1 MSWSLWVLGPS
12 MQLDWVLGFELV
24 ITAIVAASG
33 GVLLLMFLS
42 DRAQRRGRSIFSQ
55 AGNSSGTIL
64 LFDGDVLI
72 DSSPGARALLAANH
86 ARGGPWLKLMSYL
99 APHFPDLESQ
109 LLGLPHQ
116 GAMTLTSHASARP
129 LLLHAEHLGGLTRLT
144 LVDPE
149 HEGQMPGVDPM
160 AQRAQ
165 NEELDLLRQTIAKAP
180 ALIWRERADGQ
191 VIWAN
196 ATYLLRAGETL
207 PPGQELSWPLQRLF
221 GKTASSQ
228 GARGQRQK
236 LTLTDGRSCWYD
248 LVGSDEGD
256 GRLVFALPADSAV
269 LAEGALRDF
278 MQTLTKTFA
287 HLHVGLAIFDQKRQ
301 LLLFNPALLDLTH
314 LPADFLSMRPSLLSV
329 LDAMRDRNMIPEPKD
344 YRSWRRQIVE
354 MEKAAASGLYE
365 ETWSLPGGQTYRVIG
380 RPHPNGALAL
390 MIEDISSEML
400 RSRRYRAD
408 LELGQAVVD
417 QLDEAIAVFSDAGQ
431 LVMTNSAYTAL
442 WAHDPSATLGEAS
455 LRALCGHWRSLS
467 SPSSIWTEAEE
478 YCSNTGDRLPWH
490 GEARLLDGRL
500 LQCRFAPL
508 TRGASLA
515 AFHLAPKAG
524 AQPPVLAAGTSLR
537 TA

>member
-1 MSWSLWVLGPS
+1 
-12 MQLDWVLGFELV
+12 MQFDWVLGLGLV
-24 ITAIVAASG
+24 LTAALSATG
-33 GVLLLMFLS
+33 GVLLLIFLT
-42 DRAQRRGRSIFSQ
+42 DRSQALARSIFAETGSG
-55 AGNSSGTIL
+55 AGTVM
-64 LFDGDVLI
+64 LFDGEVLI
-72 DSSPGARALLAANH
+72 DSSPGARALLTANH

-109 LLGLPHQ
+109 FLRLPHE
-116 GAMTLTSHASARP
+116 GSLTLTSQRSQADP
-129 LLLHAEHLGGLTRLT
+129 LLLHAENLGGLTRLT

-149 HEGQMPGVDPM
+149 LGESLPGVDPM

-180 ALIWRERADGQ
+180 VLIWRERADGQ

-196 ATYLLRAGETL
+196 AAYLLRAGETL
-207 PPGQELSWPLQRLF
+207 SAGQELSWPLQRLF
-221 GKTASSQ
+221 GKTASAQ

-236 LTLTDGRSCWYD
+236 LTLGDGRDFWYD
-248 LVGSDEGD
+248 LLGTDEAE
-256 GRLVFALPADSAV
+256 GRLVFALPADTAV

-287 HLHVGLAIFDQKRQ
+287 HLHVGLAIFDEKRQ
-301 LLLFNPALLDLTH
+301 LQLFNPALLDLTH
-314 LPADFLSMRPSLLSV
+314 LPPDFLSMRPSLLAV

-344 YRSWRRQIVE
+344 YRSWRRQLVE

-400 RSRRYRAD
+400 KTRRYRAD
-408 LELGQAVVD
+408 LELGQAVID
-417 QLDEAIAVFSDAGQ
+417 AMDEAIAVFSEAGQ
-431 LVMTNSAYTAL
+431 LVMSNSAYVGL
-442 WAHDPSATLGEAS
+442 WGHDPAATLAEGS

-467 SPSSIWTEAEE
+467 APCSIWAEAED
-478 YCSNTGDRLPWH
+478 YAANPGDRTPWQ

-500 LQCRFAPL
+500 LLCRFAPL
-508 TRGASLA
+508 TGGATFAAFQLAPLAGVQLPSLA
-515 AFHLAPKAG
+515 ADPK
-524 AQPPVLAAGTSLR
+524 LR
-537 TA
+537 SA